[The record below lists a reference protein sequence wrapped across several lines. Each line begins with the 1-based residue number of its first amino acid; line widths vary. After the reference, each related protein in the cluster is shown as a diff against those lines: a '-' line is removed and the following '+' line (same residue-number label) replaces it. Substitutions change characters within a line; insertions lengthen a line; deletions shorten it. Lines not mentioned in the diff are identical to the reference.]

1 MILYQDEH
9 IMVVNKPSGL
19 LSVPGRLEEHKDS
32 VMTRIQRDFPQA
44 ESVHRLDMATSGV
57 IVVALNKAAE
67 RELKRQF
74 REREPK
80 KQYVARVWGHPQP
93 AEGLV
98 DLPLICDWPN
108 RPKQKVCYET
118 GKAAQTEYE
127 VLEYAEDNT
136 ARVRLKPITGRS
148 HQLRV
153 HMLALGHPILGD
165 RFYATPEALAMA
177 PRLLLHALRQ
187 RDDLPRADRL
197 LSRYPD
203 APGCASPPG
212 KSLTQTRLIAGEPR
226 VNHLLNASDHQL
238 GVVTTAARAG
248 VGRFIAQQA
257 AAHRFALRLAANQPR
272 LRTNDIDIPQATQRM
287 ILFQFAA

>member
-1 MILYQDEH
+1 MKMEPYNPPREPWLHILYQDAH

-57 IVVALNKAAE
+57 IAVALTKAAE

-74 REREPK
+74 REREPSK
-80 KQYVARVWGHPQP
+80 RYVARVWGHPA
-93 AEGLV
+93 AEKGVV

-108 RPKQKVCYET
+108 RPKQKVCFET

-127 VLEYAEDNT
+127 VLEYLPDNS
-136 ARVRLKPITGRS
+136 ARVALKPITGRS

-165 RFYATPEALAMA
+165 GFYAHPEAKARA
-177 PRLLLHALRQ
+177 PRLLLHAE
-187 RDDLPRADRL
+187 
-197 LSRYPD
+197 
-203 APGCASPPG
+203 
-212 KSLTQTRLIAGEPR
+212 SLTITHPAFGNSMTFR
-226 VNHLLNASDHQL
+226 
-238 GVVTTAARAG
+238 
-248 VGRFIAQQA
+248 
-257 AAHRFALRLAANQPR
+257 QPA
-272 LRTNDIDIPQATQRM
+272 D
-287 ILFQFAA
+287 F

>member
-1 MILYQDEH
+1 MLMETYNPPLEPWLHILYQDEH

-74 REREPK
+74 REREPSK
-80 KQYVARVWGHPQP
+80 YYVARVWGHP
-93 AEGLV
+93 AAEEGLI

-108 RPKQKVCYET
+108 RPKQMVCFEN
-118 GKAAQTEYE
+118 GKAAQTEYQ
-127 VLEYAEDNT
+127 VLEYEASNS

-153 HMLALGHPILGD
+153 HLLALGHPILGD
-165 RFYATPEALAMA
+165 RFYAHEEALSMA
-177 PRLLLHALRQ
+177 PRLQLHAE
-187 RDDLPRADRL
+187 
-197 LSRYPD
+197 
-203 APGCASPPG
+203 
-212 KSLTQTRLIAGEPR
+212 SLTITHPAFG
-226 VNHLLNASDHQL
+226 NSM
-238 GVVTTAARAG
+238 T
-248 VGRFIAQQA
+248 FK
-257 AAHRFALRLAANQPR
+257 QPA
-272 LRTNDIDIPQATQRM
+272 D
-287 ILFQFAA
+287 F